1 MGGSAVGSSVSEF
14 PGMHLCVGS
23 LAVPPL
29 PFVLPHKVCVLLCV
43 GVCVLLCV
51 CVCVLGVCV
60 HALCSERAG
69 SASYED
75 RLPSRHQSRGRPAHA
90 FNDVEATF
98 GECDGAA
105 AGCRAHSK
113 QSWQAVIIH
122 E

>member
-1 MGGSAVGSSVSEF
+1 VVVQLAAASVSF
-14 PGMHLCVGS
+14 QVCICV
-23 LAVPPL
+23 LAPW
-29 PFVLPHKVCVLLCV
+29 LPHPFLSSSPTM
-43 GVCVLLCV
+43 CV
-51 CVCVLGVCV
+51 CFCVYVCVLGVCVRARVCV

-90 FNDVEATF
+90 FDDVEATF